1 MEIRKCL
8 LVVLLIGFS
17 SYSFAQSDKLSQDI
31 LKGLSDKYK
40 SFSTINAEF
49 NYTIENAQDKTNDK
63 QSGKVFLKGTKYKLL
78 VAGQEVYCDGT
89 TVWTYLM
96 DSKEVQI
103 TDPNTKADAVTPANI
118 FTMYDKGYQ
127 SKFVEEK
134 VEGGKIT
141 QVIDLTPLDKKKKFF
156 KIRMTID
163 KNEKTILNSK
173 IFDKNGNKITY
184 TITKLLHDAPI
195 EDSMFTFITKNYP
208 GIEVI
213 DLRDK

>member
-1 MEIRKCL
+1 MNMKIGKVL
-8 LVVLLIGFS
+8 MLVLFS
-17 SYSFAQSDKLSQDI
+17 TGIFAQSDKISQDI
-31 LKGLSDKYK
+31 LKGLSDKNK
-40 SFSTINAEF
+40 SFATINAEF
-49 NYTIENAQDKTNDK
+49 TYTIENTQDKTNDK
-63 QSGKVFLKGTKYKLL
+63 QTGKVFLKGNKYKLL
-78 VAGQEVYCDGT
+78 VSGQEVYCDGT

-103 TDPNTKADAVTPANI
+103 TDPNTKADAITPANI

-134 VEGGKIT
+134 VEGGKTT

-156 KIRMTID
+156 KIKLTVD
-163 KNEKTILNSK
+163 KNDKTIINSR

>member
-1 MEIRKCL
+1 MRNMKLGIVVML
-8 LVVLLIGFS
+8 LLLS
-17 SYSFAQSDKLSQDI
+17 SGIFAQSDKVSQDI

-40 SFSTINAEF
+40 SFTSINAEF
-49 NYTIENAQDKTNDK
+49 TYTIENAQDKTNDK
-63 QSGKVFLKGTKYKLL
+63 QTGKVFLKGTKYKLL

-89 TVWTYLM
+89 TVWTYLK

-103 TDPNTKADAVTPANI
+103 TDPNTKADAITPANI

-134 VEGGKIT
+134 MENGKSV

-156 KIRMTID
+156 KIRLTIN
-163 KNEKTILNSK
+163 KVEKTILNSK

-184 TITKLLHDAPI
+184 TIDKFITNTPL
-195 EDSMFTFITKNYP
+195 EDSMFTFVAKNFP
-208 GIEVI
+208 GIEII

>member
-1 MEIRKCL
+1 MNTGKVL
-8 LVVLLIGFS
+8 MLVLLSTGI
-17 SYSFAQSDKLSQDI
+17 FAQSDKISQDI

-40 SFSTINAEF
+40 SYSSINAEF
-49 NYTIENAQDKTNDK
+49 TYTIENAQDKMNDK
-63 QSGKVFLKGTKYKLL
+63 QTGKVLLKGTKYKLL

-89 TVWTYLM
+89 TVWTYLK

-103 TDPNTKADAVTPANI
+103 TDPNTKADAITPANI

-134 VEGGKIT
+134 MENGKSV
-141 QVIDLTPLDKKKKFF
+141 QVIDLTPMDKKKKFF
-156 KIRMTID
+156 KIRLTVN
-163 KNEKTILNSK
+163 KVEKTIVNSK
-173 IFDKNGNKITY
+173 IFDKNGNKINY
-184 TITKLLHDAPI
+184 TIDKFLTNSPLD
-195 EDSMFTFITKNYP
+195 DSLFAFVTKNYP

>member
-1 MEIRKCL
+1 ML
-8 LVVLLIGFS
+8 VLLSTGI
-17 SYSFAQSDKLSQDI
+17 FAQSDKVSQDI
-31 LKGLSDKYK
+31 LKGLSEKYK
-40 SFSTINAEF
+40 SFSSINAEF
-49 NYTIENAQDKTNDK
+49 TYTIENAQDKTNDK
-63 QSGKVFLKGTKYKLL
+63 QIGKVFLKGTKYKLL

-89 TVWTYLM
+89 TVWTYLK

-103 TDPNTKADAVTPANI
+103 TDPNTKSDAITPANI

-134 VEGGKIT
+134 VENGKSVQI
-141 QVIDLTPLDKKKKFF
+141 IDLTPLDKKKKFF
-156 KIRMTID
+156 KIRLTID
-163 KNEKTILNSK
+163 KNEKTIINSK

-184 TITKLLHDAPI
+184 TIDKFIHDTPLQ
-195 EDSMFTFITKNYP
+195 DSLFTFVPANYP